1 MAENQNIEWK
11 ESWRDEYL
19 KWICGFANAQGGVL
33 NIGINDNGV
42 PVGLKDTKS
51 LMEEIPNKIVTLL
64 GIVADVNLQEKDGI
78 EYIEIVVPK
87 SNMPIAYK
95 GVYHYRS
102 GSTKQELRG
111 QALQDFL
118 LKKLGMTW
126 DDMVDERASLDDI
139 NPEAVAYFQRIAV
152 ANKRMAKEAVSDD
165 VKVVLDNLNLINE
178 SGQIKKA
185 ALLLFGKK
193 PEKFVS
199 APYFRIGRFRKDDT
213 DLLFQDSV
221 ECDLIRMADRVVE
234 LLKSKY
240 LISPIH
246 YEGLQRIEDLEVP
259 EDALREAI
267 FNAIIH
273 KDYSGAHIQMKV
285 WDDRIEIWNDGGLP
299 YDMSIEKLLG
309 QHSSKPRNV
318 NIASVFYKAGFIE
331 SWGRG
336 ILKIQKG
343 FEDAGM
349 KAPLFEEDCGGVR
362 VTLYRNVGISASNEK
377 NVQKKQAEKASR
389 KNKQKK
395 QAEKTSRNG
404 QAAKTVEN
412 KKKILDFLRDK
423 DESKAAEIG
432 EHIGLSSARVRV
444 ILSEL
449 AEDGKILA
457 KGDGKSRRYMINSKN

>member
-1 MAENQNIEWK
+1 MAESQNIEWK

-19 KWICGFANAQGGVL
+19 KWICGFANAQGGKVY
-33 NIGINDNGV
+33 IGMNDKGDVVGV
-42 PVGLKDTKS
+42 SDSKKLLED
-51 LMEEIPNKIVTLL
+51 IPNKITQSL
-64 GIVADVNLQEKDGI
+64 GIVADVNLHVRNDVD
-78 EYIEIVVPK
+78 YIEIVVPK

-95 GVYHYRS
+95 GVYYYRS
-102 GSTKQELRG
+102 GSTKQELKG

-118 LKKLGMTW
+118 LKKLGMAW
-126 DDMVDERASLDDI
+126 DDMVDERATIDDI
-139 NPEAVAYFQRIAV
+139 NADAVNYFQKMAV

-165 VKVVLDNLNLINE
+165 IQVVLENLNLINE
-178 SGQIKKA
+178 EGKIKKA

-193 PEKFVS
+193 PDKFVA

-246 YEGLQRIEDLEVP
+246 YEGLQRIEDLEIP
-259 EDALREAI
+259 EDSLREAI

-273 KDYSGAHIQMKV
+273 KDYAGVHIQMKV

-336 ILKIQKG
+336 ILKIRKG
-343 FEDAGM
+343 FENAGI

-362 VTLYRNVGISASNEK
+362 VTLFRKIEEVAGTTSLGN
-377 NVQKKQAEKASR
+377 KKTSSSD
-389 KNKQKK
+389 NKK
-395 QAEKTSRNG
+395 EKT
-404 QAAKTVEN
+404 
-412 KKKILDFLRDK
+412 RDK
-423 DESKAAEIG
+423 VFDLIKENPSITQQEIMDKLM
-432 EHIGLSSARVRV
+432 LSRSAIEYQIRQLKVEGKIVRV
-444 ILSEL
+444 
-449 AEDGKILA
+449 G
-457 KGDGKSRRYMINSKN
+457 GDNNGHWGICD

>member
-139 NPEAVAYFQRIAV
+139 NPEAVSYFQRIAV

-362 VTLYRNVGISASNEK
+362 VTLYRNVESSLNREK
-377 NVQKKQAEKASR
+377 DQGEAGEKFKASSEALNEALNEEE
-389 KNKQKK
+389 KLIVNIVMSDPQINQGDIVKK
-395 QAEKTSRNG
+395 TGYSRSKVQRLVKKLKEKEVIYRDGS
-404 QAAKTVEN
+404 
-412 KKKILDFLRDK
+412 KK
-423 DESKAAEIG
+423 S
-432 EHIGLSSARVRV
+432 GLWR
-444 ILSEL
+444 IT
-449 AEDGKILA
+449 K
-457 KGDGKSRRYMINSKN
+457 

>member
-1 MAENQNIEWK
+1 MAESQNIEWK

-33 NIGINDNGV
+33 NIGINDNGD

-51 LMEEIPNKIVTLL
+51 LLEDIPNKIVTLL
-64 GIVADVNLQEKDGI
+64 GIVADVNLQEKNGVD
-78 EYIEIVVPK
+78 YIEIVVPK

-102 GSTKQELRG
+102 GSTKQELKG

-126 DDMVDERASLDDI
+126 DDMVDERATIDDI
-139 NPEAVAYFQRIAV
+139 SSDAVAYFQKMAV

-165 VKVVLDNLNLINE
+165 IQAVLENLNLVNDE
-178 SGQIKKA
+178 GKIKKA
-185 ALLLFGKK
+185 ALLLFGKH
-193 PEKFVS
+193 PDKFVS

-246 YEGLQRIEDLEVP
+246 YEGLQRIENLEIP
-259 EDALREAI
+259 EDSLREAV
-267 FNAIIH
+267 FNSIIH
-273 KDYSGAHIQMKV
+273 KDYAGVHIQMKV

-336 ILKIQKG
+336 ILKIRKG
-343 FEDAGM
+343 FEDAGI

-362 VTLYRNVGISASNEK
+362 VTLFRKIEDVTGTKDKSTKRLIAKKEKTRDKVLNLIKENPSITQQEIMDKLSLSRSAIEY
-377 NVQKKQAEKASR
+377 QIRQLKAS
-389 KNKQKK
+389 
-395 QAEKTSRNG
+395 EKIKRVGGDNG
-404 QAAKTVEN
+404 GYWKVS
-412 KKKILDFLRDK
+412 D
-423 DESKAAEIG
+423 
-432 EHIGLSSARVRV
+432 
-444 ILSEL
+444 
-449 AEDGKILA
+449 
-457 KGDGKSRRYMINSKN
+457 

>member
-1 MAENQNIEWK
+1 MAESQNIEWK

-33 NIGINDNGV
+33 NIGINDNGD

-51 LMEEIPNKIVTLL
+51 LLEDIPNKIVTLL
-64 GIVADVNLQEKDGI
+64 GIVADVNLQEKNGVD
-78 EYIEIVVPK
+78 YIEIVVPK

-102 GSTKQELRG
+102 GSTKQELKG

-118 LKKLGMTW
+118 LRKLGMTW
-126 DDMVDERASLDDI
+126 DDMADERASIDDI
-139 NPEAVAYFQRIAV
+139 NPDAVAYFQKVAV
-152 ANKRMAKEAVSDD
+152 ANKRMAREAVSDD
-165 VKVVLDNLNLINE
+165 VWAVLQNLNLINDD
-178 SGQIKKA
+178 GKIKKA
-185 ALLLFGKK
+185 ALLLFGKQ

-221 ECDLIRMADRVVE
+221 ECDLIRMADRVIE

-246 YEGLQRIEDLEVP
+246 YEGLQRIEDLEIP

-273 KDYSGAHIQMKV
+273 KDYTGVHIQMKV

-309 QHSSKPRNV
+309 PHTSKPRNV

-343 FEDAGM
+343 FEEAGI
-349 KAPLFEEDCGGVR
+349 KAPQFEEDCGGVR
-362 VTLYRNVGISASNEK
+362 VTLFRKMENVAGTTSSENRKTSSND
-377 NVQKKQAEKASR
+377 KKK
-389 KNKQKK
+389 
-395 QAEKTSRNG
+395 EKT
-404 QAAKTVEN
+404 
-412 KKKILDFLRDK
+412 RDK
-423 DESKAAEIG
+423 VLGLIKENPSITQQEIMDKLM
-432 EHIGLSSARVRV
+432 LSRSAIEYQIRQLKTEGKIVRV
-444 ILSEL
+444 
-449 AEDGKILA
+449 G
-457 KGDGKSRRYMINSKN
+457 GDYNGHWDICD

>member
-1 MAENQNIEWK
+1 MAESQNIEWK

-33 NIGINDNGV
+33 NIGINDNGD

-51 LMEEIPNKIVTLL
+51 LLEDIPNKIVTLL
-64 GIVADVNLQEKDGI
+64 GIVADVNLQEKNGVD
-78 EYIEIVVPK
+78 YIEIVVPK

-102 GSTKQELRG
+102 GSTKQELKG

-126 DDMVDERASLDDI
+126 DDMVDERATIEDI
-139 NPEAVAYFQRIAV
+139 SSDAVAYFQKMAV

-165 VKVVLDNLNLINE
+165 IQAVLENLNLVNDE
-178 SGQIKKA
+178 GKIKKA
-185 ALLLFGKK
+185 ALLLFGKH
-193 PEKFVS
+193 PDKFVS

-246 YEGLQRIEDLEVP
+246 YEGLQRIEDLEIP
-259 EDALREAI
+259 EDSLREAV

-273 KDYSGAHIQMKV
+273 KDYAGVHIQMKV

-336 ILKIQKG
+336 ILKIRKG
-343 FEDAGM
+343 FEDAGI
-349 KAPLFEEDCGGVR
+349 KSPLFEEDCGGVR
-362 VTLYRNVGISASNEK
+362 VTLFRKIEDVTGAKDKSTKSPATKKEKTRDKVLNLIKENPSITQQEIMDKLSLSRSAIEY
-377 NVQKKQAEKASR
+377 QIRQLKASELIER
-389 KNKQKK
+389 IGGD
-395 QAEKTSRNG
+395 NG
-404 QAAKTVEN
+404 GYWKVS
-412 KKKILDFLRDK
+412 D
-423 DESKAAEIG
+423 
-432 EHIGLSSARVRV
+432 
-444 ILSEL
+444 
-449 AEDGKILA
+449 
-457 KGDGKSRRYMINSKN
+457 

>member
-1 MAENQNIEWK
+1 MAESQNIEWK

-19 KWICGFANAQGGVL
+19 KWICGFANAHGGVL
-33 NIGINDNGV
+33 NIGINDNGE
-42 PVGLKDTKS
+42 PVGLKDTK
-51 LMEEIPNKIVTLL
+51 LLLEDIPNKIVTLL
-64 GIVADVNLQEKDGI
+64 GIVADVNLQEKNGI

-102 GSTKQELRG
+102 GSTKQELKG

-126 DDMVDERASLDDI
+126 DDMADESATIDDI
-139 NPEAVAYFQRIAV
+139 NPEATAYFQKMAV
-152 ANKRMAKEAVSDD
+152 ANKRMAKEAFSDD
-165 VKVVLDNLNLINE
+165 IQAVLENLNLINE
-178 SGQIKKA
+178 EGKIKKA

-221 ECDLIRMADRVVE
+221 ECDLIRMADRVIE

-246 YEGLQRIEDLEVP
+246 YEGLQRIEDLEIP
-259 EDALREAI
+259 EDSLREAI

-273 KDYSGAHIQMKV
+273 KDYAGVHIQMKV

-309 QHSSKPRNV
+309 PHTSKPRNV

-343 FEDAGM
+343 FENAGI
-349 KAPLFEEDCGGVR
+349 KAPQFEEDCGGVR
-362 VTLYRNVGISASNEK
+362 VTLFREIEDVTGVNKQETTPD
-377 NVQKKQAEKASR
+377 KKQSETRDRVLQLIKDNPSIT
-389 KNKQKK
+389 QK
-395 QAEKTSRNG
+395 E
-404 QAAKTVEN
+404 
-412 KKKILDFLRDK
+412 IK
-423 DESKAAEIG
+423 D
-432 EHIGLSSARVRV
+432 
-444 ILSEL
+444 ILSMSLTGVEYHIQQL
-449 AEDGKILA
+449 KKA
-457 KGDGKSRRYMINSKN
+457 KVIERIGDNRSGYWKVNN

>member
-1 MAENQNIEWK
+1 MIRWKVGYDMAENQNIEWK

-42 PVGLKDTKS
+42 PVGLKDTKT
-51 LMEEIPNKIVTLL
+51 LLEDIPNKIVTLL
-64 GIVADVNLQEKDGI
+64 GIVADVNLQEKNGVD
-78 EYIEIVVPK
+78 YIEIVVPK

-102 GSTKQELRG
+102 GSTKQELKG

-118 LKKLGMTW
+118 LRKLGMTW
-126 DDMVDERASLDDI
+126 DDMADERASIDDI
-139 NPEAVAYFQRIAV
+139 NPEAVAYFQKVAV
-152 ANKRMAKEAVSDD
+152 ANKRMSKEAVSDD
-165 VKVVLDNLNLINE
+165 ILVVLQNLNLINDD
-178 SGQIKKA
+178 GKIKKA
-185 ALLLFGKK
+185 ALLLFGKQ

-246 YEGLQRIEDLEVP
+246 YEGLQRIEDLEIP
-259 EDALREAI
+259 EAALREAI

-273 KDYSGAHIQMKV
+273 KDYTGVHIQMKV

-309 QHSSKPRNV
+309 PHSSKPRNV

-343 FEDAGM
+343 FEEAGI
-349 KAPLFEEDCGGVR
+349 KAPQFEEDCGGVR
-362 VTLYRNVGISASNEK
+362 ITMYRNIATTTKEK
-377 NVQKKQAEKASR
+377 NQGETKEKNQGETKEKIIELIRSNPYITQKEMCEALGLSQGGIEYQMR
-389 KNKQKK
+389 NLKQKGIIK
-395 QAEKTSRNG
+395 
-404 QAAKTVEN
+404 
-412 KKKILDFLRDK
+412 
-423 DESKAAEIG
+423 
-432 EHIGLSSARVRV
+432 RV
-444 ILSEL
+444 
-449 AEDGKILA
+449 G
-457 KGDGKSRRYMINSKN
+457 GDRGGHWEVV

>member
-1 MAENQNIEWK
+1 MAESQNIEWK

-33 NIGINDNGV
+33 NIGINDNGD

-51 LMEEIPNKIVTLL
+51 LLEDIPNKIVTLL
-64 GIVADVNLQEKDGI
+64 GIVADVNLQEKNGVD
-78 EYIEIVVPK
+78 YIEIVVPK

-102 GSTKQELRG
+102 GSTKQELKG

-126 DDMVDERASLDDI
+126 DDMVDERATIDDI
-139 NPEAVAYFQRIAV
+139 SSDAVAYFQKMAV

-165 VKVVLDNLNLINE
+165 IQAVLENLNLVNDE
-178 SGQIKKA
+178 GKIKKA
-185 ALLLFGKK
+185 ALLLFGKH
-193 PEKFVS
+193 PDKFVS

-246 YEGLQRIEDLEVP
+246 YEGLQRIEDLEIP
-259 EDALREAI
+259 EDSLREAV
-267 FNAIIH
+267 FNSIIH
-273 KDYSGAHIQMKV
+273 KDYAGVHIQMKV

-299 YDMSIEKLLG
+299 YDMSIEKLLS

-336 ILKIQKG
+336 ILKIRKG
-343 FEDAGM
+343 FEDAGI

-362 VTLYRNVGISASNEK
+362 VTLFRKIEDVTGTKDKSKKSLTVKKEKTRDKVLNLIKENPSITQQEIMDKLSLSRSAIEY
-377 NVQKKQAEKASR
+377 QIRQLKAS
-389 KNKQKK
+389 
-395 QAEKTSRNG
+395 
-404 QAAKTVEN
+404 
-412 KKKILDFLRDK
+412 KKI
-423 DESKAAEIG
+423 E
-432 EHIGLSSARVRV
+432 RV
-444 ILSEL
+444 
-449 AEDGKILA
+449 G
-457 KGDGKSRRYMINSKN
+457 GDNGGYWKVSY

>member
-42 PVGLKDTKS
+42 PVGLKDTKT
-51 LMEEIPNKIVTLL
+51 LLEDIPNKIVTLL
-64 GIVADVNLQEKDGI
+64 GIVADVNLQEKNGVD
-78 EYIEIVVPK
+78 YIEIVVPK

-102 GSTKQELRG
+102 GSTKQELKG

-118 LKKLGMTW
+118 LRKLGMTW
-126 DDMVDERASLDDI
+126 DDMADERASIDDI
-139 NPEAVAYFQRIAV
+139 NPEAVAYFQKVAV
-152 ANKRMAKEAVSDD
+152 ANKRMSKEAVSDD
-165 VKVVLDNLNLINE
+165 ILVVLQNLNLINDD
-178 SGQIKKA
+178 GKIKKA
-185 ALLLFGKK
+185 ALLLFGKQ

-246 YEGLQRIEDLEVP
+246 YEGLQRIEDLEIP
-259 EDALREAI
+259 EAALREAI

-273 KDYSGAHIQMKV
+273 KDYTGVHIQMKV

-309 QHSSKPRNV
+309 PHSSKPRNV

-343 FEDAGM
+343 FEEAGI
-349 KAPLFEEDCGGVR
+349 KAPQFEEDCGGVR
-362 VTLYRNVGISASNEK
+362 ITMYRNIATTTKEK
-377 NVQKKQAEKASR
+377 NQGETKEKNQGETKEKIIELIRSNPYITQKEMCEALGLSQGGIEYQMR
-389 KNKQKK
+389 NLKQKGIIK
-395 QAEKTSRNG
+395 
-404 QAAKTVEN
+404 
-412 KKKILDFLRDK
+412 
-423 DESKAAEIG
+423 
-432 EHIGLSSARVRV
+432 RV
-444 ILSEL
+444 
-449 AEDGKILA
+449 G
-457 KGDGKSRRYMINSKN
+457 GDRGGHWEVV

>member
-1 MAENQNIEWK
+1 MAESQNIEWK

-19 KWICGFANAQGGVL
+19 KLICGFANAKGGVL
-33 NIGINDNGV
+33 NIGINDNGE
-42 PVGLKDTKS
+42 PIGLKDTKS
-51 LMEEIPNKIVTLL
+51 LLEDIPNKIVTLL
-64 GIVADVNLQEKDGI
+64 GIVADVNLQEKNGL
-78 EYIEIVVPK
+78 EYIEIVVHK

-102 GSTKQELRG
+102 GSTKQELKG

-126 DDMVDERASLDDI
+126 DDMADERATIDDI
-139 NPEAVAYFQRIAV
+139 NPDAVAYFQKVAV
-152 ANKRMAKEAVSDD
+152 ANKRMDKEAVSDD
-165 VKVVLDNLNLINE
+165 VWSVLQNLNLINE
-178 SGQIKKA
+178 EGKIKKA
-185 ALLLFGKK
+185 ALLLFGKQ

-213 DLLFQDSV
+213 DLIFQDSV

-240 LISPIH
+240 LISPIY
-246 YEGLQRIEDLEVP
+246 YEGLRRIEDLEIP

-273 KDYSGAHIQMKV
+273 KDYTGVHIQMKV
-285 WDDRIEIWNDGGLP
+285 WDDRVEIWNDGGLP

-309 QHSSKPRNV
+309 PHTSKPRNV

-343 FEDAGM
+343 FADSGI

-362 VTLYRNVGISASNEK
+362 VTMYRNLETTTTKEK
-377 NVQKKQAEKASR
+377 NQGETKEKNQGETKEKNQGETKEKIIELLRNNPYITQKEMR
-389 KNKQKK
+389 
-395 QAEKTSRNG
+395 E
-404 QAAKTVEN
+404 
-412 KKKILDFLRDK
+412 LL
-423 DESKAAEIG
+423 
-432 EHIGLSSARVRV
+432 GLSQGGIEYQIRNLKQDSVIKRV
-444 ILSEL
+444 
-449 AEDGKILA
+449 G
-457 KGDGKSRRYMINSKN
+457 GDRGGHWEIV

>member
-1 MAENQNIEWK
+1 MIRRKVGCDMAESQNIEWK

-19 KWICGFANAQGGVL
+19 KWICGFANAHGGVL
-33 NIGINDNGV
+33 NIGINDNGE
-42 PVGLKDTKS
+42 PVGLKDTK
-51 LMEEIPNKIVTLL
+51 LLLEDIPNKIVTLL
-64 GIVADVNLQEKDGI
+64 GIVADVNLQEKNGI

-102 GSTKQELRG
+102 GSTKQELKG

-126 DDMVDERASLDDI
+126 DDMADESATIDDI
-139 NPEAVAYFQRIAV
+139 NPEATAYFQKMAV
-152 ANKRMAKEAVSDD
+152 ANKRMAKEAFSDD
-165 VKVVLDNLNLINE
+165 IQAVLENLNLINE
-178 SGQIKKA
+178 EGKIKKA

-221 ECDLIRMADRVVE
+221 ECDLIRMADRVIE

-246 YEGLQRIEDLEVP
+246 YEGLQRIEDLEIP
-259 EDALREAI
+259 EDSLREAI

-273 KDYSGAHIQMKV
+273 KDYAGVHIQMKV

-309 QHSSKPRNV
+309 PHTSKPRNV

-343 FEDAGM
+343 FENAGI
-349 KAPLFEEDCGGVR
+349 KAPQFEEDCGGVR
-362 VTLYRNVGISASNEK
+362 VTLFREIEDVTGVNKQETTPD
-377 NVQKKQAEKASR
+377 KKQSETRDRVLQLIKDNPSIT
-389 KNKQKK
+389 QK
-395 QAEKTSRNG
+395 E
-404 QAAKTVEN
+404 
-412 KKKILDFLRDK
+412 IK
-423 DESKAAEIG
+423 D
-432 EHIGLSSARVRV
+432 
-444 ILSEL
+444 ILSMSLTGVEYHIQQL
-449 AEDGKILA
+449 KKA
-457 KGDGKSRRYMINSKN
+457 KVIERIGDNRSGYWKVNN

>member
-1 MAENQNIEWK
+1 MIRWKVGYDMAESQNIEWK

-42 PVGLKDTKS
+42 PVGLKDTKT
-51 LMEEIPNKIVTLL
+51 LLEDIPNKIVTLL
-64 GIVADVNLQEKDGI
+64 GIVADVNLQEKNGVD
-78 EYIEIVVPK
+78 YIEIVVPK

-102 GSTKQELRG
+102 GSTKQELKG

-118 LKKLGMTW
+118 LRKLGMTW
-126 DDMVDERASLDDI
+126 DDMADERASIDDI
-139 NPEAVAYFQRIAV
+139 NPEAVAYFQKVAV
-152 ANKRMAKEAVSDD
+152 ANKRMSKEAVSDD
-165 VKVVLDNLNLINE
+165 ILVVLQNLNLINDD
-178 SGQIKKA
+178 GKIKKA
-185 ALLLFGKK
+185 ALLLFGKQ

-246 YEGLQRIEDLEVP
+246 YEGLQRIEDLEIP
-259 EDALREAI
+259 EAALREAI

-273 KDYSGAHIQMKV
+273 KDYTGVHIQMKV

-309 QHSSKPRNV
+309 PHSSKPRNV

-343 FEDAGM
+343 FEEAGI
-349 KAPLFEEDCGGVR
+349 KAPQFEEDCGGVR
-362 VTLYRNVGISASNEK
+362 ITMYRNIATTTKEK
-377 NVQKKQAEKASR
+377 NQGETKEKIIELIRSNPHITQKEMCEALGLSQGGIEYQMR
-389 KNKQKK
+389 NLKQKGIIK
-395 QAEKTSRNG
+395 
-404 QAAKTVEN
+404 
-412 KKKILDFLRDK
+412 
-423 DESKAAEIG
+423 
-432 EHIGLSSARVRV
+432 RV
-444 ILSEL
+444 
-449 AEDGKILA
+449 G
-457 KGDGKSRRYMINSKN
+457 GDRGGHWEVV